1 MIHVKIPELIMQAT
15 KEEVKIF
22 LQEFIVKVDCIGI
35 VILRERT
42 ENLQTILDLELTNVT
57 IREQLKK
64 LTFKDFYKGPTED
77 DFGGSSLWE
86 FGKQIKN
93 KEVYIKITLGY
104 FNKQTICISFHYPVR
119 TIKYPFR

>member
-1 MIHVKIPELIMQAT
+1 MQAT